1 MRIELR
7 ELLSAEDV
15 PMHLLFSK
23 EFITRNSQVTD
34 KCGSMFS
41 LKVYRMLLVA

>member
-7 ELLSAEDV
+7 ELVSAEDV

-23 EFITRNSQVTD
+23 ELITRNS
-34 KCGSMFS
+34 
-41 LKVYRMLLVA
+41 